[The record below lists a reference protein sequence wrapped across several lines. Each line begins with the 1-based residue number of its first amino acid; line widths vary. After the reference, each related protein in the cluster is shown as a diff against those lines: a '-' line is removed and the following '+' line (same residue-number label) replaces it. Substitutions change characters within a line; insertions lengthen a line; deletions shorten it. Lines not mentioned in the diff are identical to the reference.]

1 MWYAKQK
8 LWDDVTPELYE
19 SLVDGLPV
27 TQVNKLLEGWISE
40 ELAMQLCG
48 LGSVE
53 MLVLGIWIASSES
66 LHLKMRQWVSYGVVN
81 TTYMCDYDIDVV
93 VWSS

>member
-19 SLVDGLPV
+19 NLVDGLPV
-27 TQVNKLLEGWISE
+27 KVAVLEGWISE

-53 MLVLGIWIASSES
+53 MLVLGIWITSSENET
-66 LHLKMRQWVSYGVVN
+66 VSQL
-81 TTYMCDYDIDVV
+81 
-93 VWSS
+93 WSC